1 MGSTIAPPGEVLRGL
16 RLAVGLTQA
25 DVAGRLGVARSTVQA
40 WEVNRAKPRPAVAKA
55 LVELLEAL
63 TRGSRA

>member
-25 DVAGRLGVARSTVQA
+25 QLAGRLGVARSTVQS
-40 WEVNRAKPRPAVAKA
+40 WEVNRAKPRPVVAKA
-55 LVELLEAL
+55 LVDLLDLL
-63 TRGSRA
+63 TKGAS